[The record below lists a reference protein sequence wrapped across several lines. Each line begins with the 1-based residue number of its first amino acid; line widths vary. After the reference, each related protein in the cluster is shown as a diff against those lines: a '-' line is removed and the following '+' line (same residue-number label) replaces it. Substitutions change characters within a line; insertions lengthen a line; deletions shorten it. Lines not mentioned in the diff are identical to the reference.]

1 MDGID
6 FNKTTVNY
14 RWTIELSDGSIR
26 ELQGPKQT
34 GDLYPKCVIHG
45 RYMDTMVALDG
56 GSTSTYYYDN
66 CYQAGSTARVVYR
79 SNYNADANG
88 GVSFANA
95 NYDSVSV
102 FAHIGSRL
110 AFRGN
115 IKWARSVSA
124 YKAISEID

>member
-1 MDGID
+1 MPDG
-6 FNKTTVNY
+6 
-14 RWTIELSDGSIR
+14 LIR
-26 ELQGPKQT
+26 ELQGPKQA

-45 RYMDTMVALDG
+45 RYMDTMVALAG

-66 CYQAGSTARVVYR
+66 CYQGSSTARVVFR
-79 SNYNADANG
+79 SDSNAYAGG

-95 NYDSVSV
+95 YFDS
-102 FAHIGSRL
+102 AHVNAYIGSRL